1 MKLNKH
7 ILALCLLALTITAS
21 AYDAVGHRIVAD
33 IAIDL
38 PRPRT
43 DALTST
49 SRFVALASE
58 VRGALRDGAST
69 GGMR

>member
-33 IAIDL
+33 IAYQNLSDKA
-38 PRPRT
+38 RT
-43 DALTST
+43 QTDKILGKHGLICNCGRAVDSG
-49 SRFVALASE
+49 RV
-58 VRGALRDGAST
+58 
-69 GGMR
+69 